1 MDLLSPLFRSVVME
15 AKADE
20 KKDDDKDLMD
30 DEINNSEK
38 DKPLDLI
45 PGKANTA
52 FDSPSTTQYT
62 RFAWCG
68 CDTEEF
74 ITSKDEMR

>member
-1 MDLLSPLFRSVVME
+1 MIN
-15 AKADE
+15 
-20 KKDDDKDLMD
+20 
-30 DEINNSEK
+30 DEINNSKK

-45 PGKANTA
+45 SGKANTA
-52 FDSPSTTQYT
+52 FDSPSTDQYT

>member
-1 MDLLSPLFRSVVME
+1 MN
-15 AKADE
+15 
-20 KKDDDKDLMD
+20 

-52 FDSPSTTQYT
+52 FDSPSTKEYT
-62 RFAWCG
+62 RFAWSG

>member
-1 MDLLSPLFRSVVME
+1 MN
-15 AKADE
+15 
-20 KKDDDKDLMD
+20 
-30 DEINNSEK
+30 DEINNSKK

-52 FDSPSTTQYT
+52 FDSPSTKEYT
-62 RFAWCG
+62 RFAWGG